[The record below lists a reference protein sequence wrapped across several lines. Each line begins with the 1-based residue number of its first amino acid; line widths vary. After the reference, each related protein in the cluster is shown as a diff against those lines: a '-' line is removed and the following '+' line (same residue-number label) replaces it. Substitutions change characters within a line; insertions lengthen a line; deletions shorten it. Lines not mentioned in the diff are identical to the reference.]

1 MYFQYKR
8 YGLGRN
14 MKKEEENEEK
24 GDNKGENGEW
34 GGDSKKVKKNP
45 KGEQG
50 CPVSVETYTLLLKYY
65 P

>member
-1 MYFQYKR
+1 
-8 YGLGRN
+8 
-14 MKKEEENEEK
+14 MKKEKENEEK

-50 CPVSVETYTLLLKYY
+50 CPVSVETYTPLLKYY